1 MKFEKN
7 AYIYTIGCQM
17 NVYDSEKLAA
27 VLQALG
33 YTRTDILKD
42 ADLVVC
48 NTCSIRDKAQEKA
61 FSFLGTLAKLKKTKP
76 HLISVMAGCV
86 AQQEGERAFRR
97 LPHLDIVLGTRA
109 FSRFAD
115 HIRSVK
121 RGRTRIADTETSD
134 SIYESVPD
142 PAASEQKKVSRFVT
156 IMQGCENFCTYC
168 VVPYVRGKERSRDP
182 ERIVREVKM
191 LAAEGVAEVT
201 LLGQNVNSYGTK
213 NGTTSFAGLLEM
225 VSRISGIRRI
235 RFATSHPKDLS
246 DELIHAVHDL
256 DKVCPHVHLPVQ
268 SGSDRILKKMNRG
281 YTIGRYKE
289 RVAQLRRVCEDIAI
303 SSDFIVGFPSETHED
318 FQKTLDLVKEIEFDS
333 IFAFSYS
340 DRPNAPASK
349 FSGHLHEQ
357 EKLDRLHELL
367 KFQEYYTEKSNTRLC
382 GQTEKVL
389 VEGKSSKPAVPE
401 GETLGRVQMTGR
413 TSTNKIVHFYADDTV
428 DQGSMVRVEIE
439 NAYPHS
445 LWGSVKE
452 LAYDEK

>member
-1 MKFEKN
+1 MKFENK

-27 VLQALG
+27 VLQNLG
-33 YTRTDILKD
+33 YVRTESVKD

-86 AQQEGERAFRR
+86 AQQEGGKAFRR
-97 LPHLDIVLGTRA
+97 LPHLDIVLGTQA
-109 FSRFAD
+109 FERFAD
-115 HIRSVK
+115 HIRSIK
-121 RGRTRIADTETSD
+121 TGSTRIADTDTSS

-142 PAASEQKKVSRFVT
+142 CASAEEGKVSRFVT

-182 ERIVREVKM
+182 EEIVREIGM
-191 LAAEGVAEVT
+191 LAAEGVSEVT
-201 LLGQNVNSYGTK
+201 LLGQNVNSYGGR
-213 NGTTSFAGLLEM
+213 NGTVCFADLLEM
-225 VSRISGIRRI
+225 VNRINGIQRI

-256 DKVCPHVHLPVQ
+256 EKVCPHVHLPVQ

-281 YTIGRYKE
+281 YTIDTYVD
-289 RVAQLRRVCEDIAI
+289 RVSQLRRVCGNIAI
-303 SSDFIVGFPSETHED
+303 SSDFIVGFPSETRED
-318 FQKTLDLVKEIEFDS
+318 FQKTLDLITQIEFDS

-340 DRPNAPASK
+340 DRPNVPASK
-349 FSGHLHEQ
+349 FSGHIDEQ
-357 EKLDRLHELL
+357 EKLDRLNELL
-367 KFQEYYTEKSNTRLC
+367 KLQEFYTEKSNARCC

-389 VEGKSSKPAVPE
+389 VEGKSSKPSVPE
-401 GETLGRVQMTGR
+401 EDTNGRVQVTGR
-413 TSTNKIVHFYADDTV
+413 TADNKIVHFYARDTADKGRIV
-428 DQGSMVRVEIE
+428 EVEIE
-439 NAYPHS
+439 KAFPHS
-445 LWGSVKE
+445 LW
-452 LAYDEK
+452 